1 MFGTQH
7 RRSVVL
13 STAAMIGAGALLL
26 GGCSSD
32 GGGSTADGDPYAE
45 PNSADGPYG
54 NFEGQELT
62 LERWAGDPWTAG
74 QQEAASAWNQA
85 TGGKLTIDAI
95 PYENLHD
102 KQALALG
109 SGSDFDIVYVH
120 PSWFG
125 EYASAGY
132 LAPIDEYLGDGAR
145 NPAGFSAESYLPSVL
160 EQGKYDGVQYCVQ
173 DFVSTIVVAYRTDL
187 FEAAGIAAPE
197 TVDDVLAAAAQ
208 LDGVDGIS
216 GIVMPAK
223 RTGAVSDIVGSL
235 LTAQD
240 NWWYDADG
248 KASLDDDAAE
258 TAIDFYVEAAKYA
271 PEGVLDMAVDE
282 AATAA
287 AQGQAAIV
295 VDTTPALAT
304 LENPE
309 KSATVGRWT
318 YVPLAYD
325 AANPS
330 GELIYWNWCIAAKS
344 EHKDAAYSFLQY
356 YTSAAQQAKVAV
368 AANTLGATEDFYTN
382 EEVLAKL
389 PFLPAVNAALQ
400 NANPQPSLADW
411 PKIQDAIETAV
422 QDAMTGSKT
431 SAEAAAAMQDALSIL
446 K

>member
-7 RRSVVL
+7 RGRL
-13 STAAMIGAGALLL
+13 ALTTAAMIGAGALILT
-26 GGCSSD
+26 GCA
-32 GGGSTADGDPYAE
+32 GGGSTSTGDPYAA
-45 PNSADGPYG
+45 PADADGPFG
-54 NFEGQELT
+54 KFEGENLV
-62 LERWAGDPWTAG
+62 LSRWAGDPWTAG
-74 QQEAASAWNQA
+74 QQEAADAWNTA
-85 TGGKLTIDAI
+85 TGGNLTLDAI

-102 KQALALG
+102 KQALTLG

-132 LAPIDEYLGDGAR
+132 LAPIDEYLADAKR
-145 NPAGFSAESYLPSVL
+145 NPEGFSAASYLPSVL
-160 EQGKYDGVQYCVQ
+160 EQGNYEGVQYCVQ

-197 TVDDVLAAAAQ
+197 TVDDVLAAAAK

-223 RTGAVSDIVGSL
+223 RTGAVSDVVGSL

-248 KASLDDDAAE
+248 VGSLDDAAAE
-258 TAIDFYVEAAKYA
+258 AAVDFYVEAAKYA
-271 PEGVLDMAVDE
+271 PEGLLDMAVDE

-295 VDTTPALAT
+295 VNTTPALAS

-309 KSATVGRWT
+309 KSSTVGQWG

-325 AANPS
+325 ASNPS
-330 GELIYWNWCIAAKS
+330 GELIYWNWCIAANS

-382 EEVLAKL
+382 EDVLAKL

-411 PKIQDAIETAV
+411 PKIQDIIETAV
-422 QDAMTGSKT
+422 QDAVIGNKT
-431 SAEAAAAMQDALSIL
+431 SAEAVAAMQDALATL